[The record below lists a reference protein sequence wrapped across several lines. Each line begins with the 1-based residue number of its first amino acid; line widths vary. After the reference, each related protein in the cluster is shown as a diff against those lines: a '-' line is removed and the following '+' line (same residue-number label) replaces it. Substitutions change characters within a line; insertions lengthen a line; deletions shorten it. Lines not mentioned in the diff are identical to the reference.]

1 MKKIYSKPSVSV
13 VNVRLFGSIL
23 EKPTPGVIRPSIVT
37 DGGDAKAIDDVVV
50 EDDDDLGNTPM
61 QTDWNV
67 E

>member
-37 DGGDAKAIDDVVV
+37 DGGDAKANDEVV
-50 EDDDDLGNTPM
+50 EDDDDDFVYTPM
-61 QTDWNV
+61 KTDWNI

>member
-23 EKPTPGVIRPSIVT
+23 EEPTPGVTRPSIVT

>member
-1 MKKIYSKPSVSV
+1 MKKRYSKPSVSV

-37 DGGDAKAIDDVVV
+37 DGGDAKANDEVV
-50 EDDDDLGNTPM
+50 EDDDDDFVYTPM
-61 QTDWNV
+61 KTDWSI

>member
-37 DGGDAKAIDDVVV
+37 DGGDAKANDEVV
-50 EDDDDLGNTPM
+50 EDDDDDFVYNPM
-61 QTDWNV
+61 KTDWSI